1 MSSVMTKSVL
11 GRPMCPSK
19 PSISQSRAN
28 VRANAKVGNWAPGS
42 DTPEYL
48 EDLPGSYGFDP
59 LGLGSV
65 KGNLERFRES
75 ELIHSR
81 WAMAGA
87 AGVIAVELAGQ
98 GNWYDAPLW
107 AVKGGNPT
115 YFGVPLP
122 FDINTLIGIEFV
134 AIAGSEALRNN
145 EADSEKRKYPG
156 GAFDPLGFT
165 KNQKSFDTNKLKE
178 LKNGRL
184 AMLACVGFAAQYSVT
199 GKGPL
204 ENLTDHLKDPWRN
217 NFATNGVSFPFQV

>member
-1 MSSVMTKSVL
+1 MSPAMLNSVA
-11 GRPMCPSK
+11 GRPMLAPR
-19 PSISQSRAN
+19 PAVSQSRPS
-28 VRANAKVGNWAPGS
+28 VRANAKAGNWAPGS

-59 LGLGSV
+59 LGLGNTPSS
-65 KGNLERFRES
+65 LDRFRES

-107 AVKGGNPT
+107 AVNGGKPT
-115 YFGVPLP
+115 YLGVPLP
-122 FDINTLIGIEFV
+122 FDINTLIAVEFV

-145 EADSEKRKYPG
+145 ESDSEKRKYPG

-165 KNQKSFDTNKLKE
+165 KDSKSFETNKLKE

-184 AMLACVGFAAQYSVT
+184 AMLACVGFASQYSVT

-204 ENLTDHLKDPWRN
+204 ENLRDHLKDPWQN
-217 NFATNGVSFPFQV
+217 NFATNGVSFPFQL